1 MSSPILKEE
10 ISPSDSNGQIESVEI
25 KESQVDRKKSR
36 KRESHV
42 DGEVVF
48 VQEEKQP
55 QVVSSTKMDK
65 ELRPKK
71 PLSQAQQD
79 NLKRLIELNKTRR
92 EDKLSLAAKEKLNDP
107 KTYEVPTEVPD
118 GMVPVIVKAKQ
129 KYNKTGNFSKFK
141 KESVGSSESN
151 GQRADALEEKFN
163 QLQKKFEELSFGH
176 KKPSSK
182 KPKSFGISSKSLRR
196 ERDSDSESESE
207 SVTET
212 EPESDVDYSK
222 IKKKIQKRVEVIQ
235 DLDRKIS
242 SANKYANLSI
252 F

>member
-1 MSSPILKEE
+1 MSSLENE
-10 ISPSDSNGQIESVEI
+10 IEESVSSKIDLI
-25 KESQVDRKKSR
+25 KKQKSR
-36 KRESHV
+36 KRENHV

-48 VQEEKQP
+48 VQEEKIQVVTP

-71 PLSQAQQD
+71 QLSEKQQE

-92 EDKLSLAAKEKLNDP
+92 EEKLSLAAKEKLNDP

-118 GMVPVIVKAKQ
+118 GMVPVVVKAKQ
-129 KYNKTGNFSKFK
+129 KYNKTGNYSKYK
-141 KESVGSSESN
+141 KE
-151 GQRADALEEKFN
+151 ADQKALEEKFN
-163 QLQKKFEELSFGH
+163 QIQSELNELKKKQSPKNLP
-176 KKPSSK
+176 KKARRVK
-182 KPKSFGISSKSLRR
+182 KKVAY
-196 ERDSDSESESE
+196 SDSESDSE
-207 SVTET
+207 SNSELPTET
-212 EPESDVDYSK
+212 EESDVDYSK

-242 SANKYANLSI
+242 SANKYTNLSI

>member
-1 MSSPILKEE
+1 MSSPPEE
-10 ISPSDSNGQIESVEI
+10 ISPSDSNEIELSP
-25 KESQVDRKKSR
+25 KEASQNNKKKSR
-36 KRESHV
+36 KRENHV

-48 VQEEKQP
+48 VQEEKIQVQVP
-55 QVVSSTKMDK
+55 QVVSTTKMDK

-107 KTYEVPTEVPD
+107 KTYEVPTEVPE

-141 KESVGSSESN
+141 KESERQSPKES
-151 GQRADALEEKFN
+151 DLEEKFN
-163 QLQKKFEELSFGH
+163 QLQKKFEELELN
-176 KKPSSK
+176 SK
-182 KPKSFGISSKSLRR
+182 EVKPKSFRPKKTKPDRASSKSLRR
-196 ERDSDSESESE
+196 ERDSESESE

-222 IKKKIQKRVEVIQ
+222 IKKKIDKRVQVIQ